1 MITIDEAVRLEL
13 DSFISENVVLI
24 NEKDKYKKG
33 KKNSGGKNAI
43 KKKGG
48 GRKDIDYTSDARSNP
63 NISQADQG
71 DLTKI
76 LDSPLI
82 NQSEV
87 ASELYPDHTKEGAQS
102 QLRKKVKGLKSDSG
116 SKYKIKRKEARRL
129 RRILA
134 RMLKF

>member
-1 MITIDEAVRLEL
+1 MITIDEAIRLEL
-13 DSFISENVVLI
+13 ESFLNEDTILISE
-24 NEKDKYKKG
+24 KKKG
-33 KKNSGGKNAI
+33 SGKNAI

-116 SKYKIKRKEARRL
+116 SKYRIKRKEARRL